1 MTFNIYKPSQWLRPM
16 VKHYWE
22 MKVDGGCGMHYQ
34 QKIIPEG
41 LAELVFYL
49 GTPPAY
55 TGTFGEVSEP
65 IVFSGQHDKPY
76 VIEIKDSFHLF
87 AVVFQPSFSSGFFN
101 HPANLLHNQ
110 VFDAKLLCNRNLL
123 TDLYGRLQGAK
134 NTTSIIQ
141 EVEIE
146 LAKWLQQIN
155 YQKYIRIEDSIRFLT
170 KNYGRLK
177 VPELAS
183 RACLSRKQFERQ
195 FLKVA
200 GLSPAA
206 YSRIVRFQ
214 YALHLRSKNTHST
227 LTEIGLSAGYFDQ
240 SHMIREF
247 KQISGVSPRSLFAEG
262 STSSDFYLE

>member
-1 MTFNIYKPSQWLRPM
+1 MTFNIYKPSPWLRPM

-22 MKVDGGCGMHYQ
+22 MKVDGGCGIHYQ

-49 GTPPAY
+49 GTAPAY
-55 TGTFGEVSEP
+55 TGTFGEVSKP
-65 IVFSGQHDKPY
+65 IVFSGQQDKPY
-76 VIEIKDSFHLF
+76 VIDIKNSFHLF

-101 HPANLLHNQ
+101 HAAHLLHNQ
-110 VFDAKLLCNRNLL
+110 VVDAQLLGNSKLLSNL
-123 TDLYGRLQGAK
+123 YARLQEAK

-141 EVEIE
+141 EVELE

-155 YQKYIRIEDSIRFLT
+155 YEKYIRIEDSIKFLT
-170 KNYGRLK
+170 KNYGSLK

-195 FLKVA
+195 FLQVA

-206 YSRIVRFQ
+206 FSRIVRFQ
-214 YALHLRSKNTHST
+214 YALHLKNQHNHLK
-227 LTEIGLSAGYFDQ
+227 LTELGLHAGYYDQ

-247 KQISGVSPRSLFAEG
+247 KQISGMLPRTLFAEG